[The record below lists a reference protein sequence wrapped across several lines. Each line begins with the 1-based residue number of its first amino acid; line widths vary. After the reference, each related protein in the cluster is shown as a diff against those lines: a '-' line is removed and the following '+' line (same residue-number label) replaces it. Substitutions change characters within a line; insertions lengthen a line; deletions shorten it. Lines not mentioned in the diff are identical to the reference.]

1 LKEGEVTDQLAIA
14 GGAPTVDRRLHRRWP
29 DIRDEDRA
37 AIEAVLDRG
46 ILHGAQAPEIKG
58 LEHDWSHYLGVDHCL
73 ALNSGTAA
81 LHAACA
87 AIGIQP
93 GDEVIVP
100 AFTFIATPHAVAHQG
115 GVPVFCD
122 VDPWSYNI
130 DPSQIER
137 HITPRTRAIMPVH
150 MHGLPADMDEI
161 MAIAARYGLEVIED
175 ACQAHGARYHGKLV
189 GTIAPTAAFSLN
201 GTKNLAG
208 GEGGLFVTQDPTY
221 FLTARRLSEF
231 GEDVEEDLPPT
242 ELGASRSYWSYGLGW
257 NYRTQELPAAMA
269 RSQLRRLD
277 EYNAVAQRNAEILTK
292 GLEEIP
298 GVVPP
303 HVPEDRTSV
312 YHKYRIRLV
321 PTALDT
327 DVSAVALRDS
337 VLFALRAEGVEAV
350 VWQLDALKAYPA
362 FRRDTIHTWHPR
374 DDKEPLRPW
383 DRQTFPATAEM
394 LDTSMVIGS
403 MEHPL
408 FIQDGA
414 LMERYVAAFARVME
428 HLPAALSA
436 PRPDSAG

>member
-1 LKEGEVTDQLAIA
+1 MTDQLAIA
-14 GGAPTVDRRLHRRWP
+14 GGAPVVDRSMHRRWP

-37 AIEAVLDRG
+37 AVNAVLDRG
-46 ILHGAQAPEIKG
+46 VLHGAQSPEIMG
-58 LEHDWSHYLGVDHCL
+58 LEREWSEYLGVDHCL

-81 LHAACA
+81 LHAALA
-87 AIGIQP
+87 AVGIQD

-130 DPSQIER
+130 DPRRIEEL
-137 HITPRTRAIMPVH
+137 ITPRTRAIMPVH

-161 MAIAARYGLEVIED
+161 MAIASTHGLEVIED
-175 ACQAHGARYHGKLV
+175 ACQAHGALYRGKRV
-189 GTIAPTAAFSLN
+189 GTIAPAAAFSLN

-208 GEGGLFVTQDPTY
+208 GEGGLFVTTDPTY

-257 NYRTQELPAAMA
+257 NYRTQELSAAMA

-277 EYNAVAQRNAEILTK
+277 EYNATAQRNAGVLSD
-292 GLEEIP
+292 GLGEIP

-303 HVPEDRTSV
+303 RVPDDRTSV
-312 YHKYRIRLV
+312 YHKYRVRLD
-321 PTALDT
+321 PFAAGT
-327 DVSAVALRDS
+327 DVSPVKLRDS

-350 VWQLDALKAYPA
+350 VWQLDALPAYPA
-362 FRRDTIHTWHPR
+362 FRRGGIHSWRPR
-374 DDKEPLRPW
+374 DEKEPLEPW
-383 DRQTFPATAEM
+383 DRQSFPAAAEM
-394 LDTSMVIGS
+394 LDSSIVIGS

-414 LMERYVAAFARVME
+414 LMERYVAAFGRVMQN
-428 HLPAALSA
+428 LPAALAA
-436 PRPDSAG
+436 PRPDTAG

>member
-1 LKEGEVTDQLAIA
+1 MTDQLAIA
-14 GGAPTVDRRLHRRWP
+14 GGAPVVDRGLHRRWP
-29 DIRDEDRA
+29 DVRDEDRA
-37 AIEAVLDRG
+37 AINAVLDRG
-46 ILHGAQAPEIKG
+46 VLHGAQSPEIVG
-58 LEHDWSHYLGVDHCL
+58 LERDWSRYLGIDHCL

-81 LHAACA
+81 LHAALA

-100 AFTFIATPHAVAHQG
+100 SFTFIATPHAVAQQG

-130 DPSQIER
+130 DPSQIEQ
-137 HITPRTRAIMPVH
+137 HITSRTRAIMPVH

-161 MAIAARYGLEVIED
+161 MSIAARHGLEVIED

-189 GTIAPTAAFSLN
+189 GTIASTAAFSLN
-201 GTKNLAG
+201 ATKNLAG
-208 GEGGLFVTQDPTY
+208 GEGGLFVTTDPTY
-221 FLTARRLSEF
+221 FLAARRLSEF

-277 EYNAVAQRNAEILTK
+277 EYNAIAQRNAEILTR
-292 GLEEIP
+292 GLAAIR

-303 HVPEDRTSV
+303 QVPDDRTSV
-312 YHKYRIRLV
+312 YHKYRIRLDPAQLGADASPV
-321 PTALDT
+321 T
-327 DVSAVALRDS
+327 VRDS

-350 VWQLDALKAYPA
+350 VWQLDALPAYPA
-362 FRRDTIHTWHPR
+362 FRRTSIHSWHPR
-374 DDKEPLRPW
+374 DDKEQLQEW
-383 DRQTFPATAEM
+383 DRQSFPATAEM
-394 LDTSMVIGS
+394 LDSSMVIGS

-408 FIQDGA
+408 FIQEPS
-414 LMERYVAAFARVME
+414 LMEQYVAAVARVVE
-428 HLPAALSA
+428 NLPVALAA
-436 PRPDSAG
+436 PRPDVTA